1 MCVGGAPGLHHKLS
15 ETRPHRIV
23 STYSA
28 MQHAAQRQDGIR
40 MAQRDIIVIGA
51 SAGGIA
57 ALTTLLSTLP
67 PDFPAALFVVV
78 HIPPSTVSRL
88 PEILSRA
95 GPLLAA
101 HAQHGEAIAPGRIY
115 VAPPDRHLLI
125 RPGWVELIRGPR
137 ENHTRPAIDPLFRS
151 AARAYGPRVIGIVLS
166 GALYDGSM
174 GLLAVKTR
182 GGVALVQDPQ
192 DAAFESMPQS
202 ALRTV
207 EADVVVPVAEMA
219 RVLMALVQDAVPD
232 EGGLPMIDEDERM
245 EAVVAA
251 DFAEQASDG
260 RAEETTIYTCPDCGG
275 VLWQDGAGSRLRFR
289 CHVGHAYAP
298 ELLLSQKSEE
308 LEAALWSSLR
318 LLKEKATLT
327 RQLAARTRAGGDGG
341 TRVRMADGIAEQ
353 AELDERYVRAIQD
366 LLETTPSPLD
376 QTAIVLQTLDDE
388 AGHGVP

>member
-1 MCVGGAPGLHHKLS
+1 
-15 ETRPHRIV
+15 
-23 STYSA
+23 
-28 MQHAAQRQDGIR
+28 
-40 MAQRDIIVIGA
+40 MAQRDIVVIGA

-57 ALTTLLSTLP
+57 ALTTLVSTIP
-67 PDFPAALFVVV
+67 SDFPAALFVVV
-78 HIPPSTVSRL
+78 HIPPSAVSRL

-95 GPLLAA
+95 GPLPAT
-101 HAQHGEAIAPGRIY
+101 HAQHGEAIAAGRIY

-125 RPGWVELIRGPR
+125 RQGRIELTRGPR
-137 ENHTRPAIDPLFRS
+137 ENHSRPAIDPLFRT

-166 GALYDGSM
+166 GALYDGSL

-182 GGVALVQDPQ
+182 GGVAIVQDPQ

-202 ALRTV
+202 ALRMV

-219 RVLMALVQDAVPD
+219 RVLSGLVHDSVQE
-232 EGGLPMIDEDERM
+232 EGGLPMIDDDERI

-251 DFAEQASDG
+251 DFAEQANDG

-298 ELLLSQKSEE
+298 EPLLSQKSEE

-327 RQLAARTRAGGDGG
+327 RQLATRTHASRSGGASAQ
-341 TRVRMADGIAEQ
+341 VADRISEQ
-353 AELDERYVRAIQD
+353 AELDERYARSIQE
-366 LLETTPSPLD
+366 LLETIPGPID
-376 QTAIVLQTLDDE
+376 QTAIVLQTLD
-388 AGHGVP
+388 AGEKLRVPGDD

>member
-1 MCVGGAPGLHHKLS
+1 
-15 ETRPHRIV
+15 
-23 STYSA
+23 
-28 MQHAAQRQDGIR
+28 
-40 MAQRDIIVIGA
+40 MAQRDIVVIGA

-78 HIPPSTVSRL
+78 HIPPSAVSRL

-95 GPLLAA
+95 GPLPAT
-101 HAQHGEAIAPGRIY
+101 HAQHGVAIAAGRIV

-125 RPGWVELIRGPR
+125 RQGWVELLRGPR
-137 ENHTRPAIDPLFRS
+137 ENHSRPAIDPLFRS

-182 GGVALVQDPQ
+182 GGVAIVQDPA
-192 DAAFESMPQS
+192 DAAFESMPQN

-207 EADVVVPVAEMA
+207 EPDVVVPVADMA

-232 EGGLPMIDEDERM
+232 EGGLPVIDDDERM

-275 VLWQDGAGSRLRFR
+275 VLWQDGAGARLRFR

-327 RQLAARTRAGGDGG
+327 RQLATRTRAGGSGG
-341 TRVRMADGIAEQ
+341 RHVRMAEGIEEQ
-353 AELDERYVRAIQD
+353 AERDARYARSIQE
-366 LLETTPSPLD
+366 LLETMPSPLD
-376 QTAIVLQTLDDE
+376 QTAVVLQTLAQEPDAE
-388 AGHGVP
+388 VPRDH